1 MDRKQSCLPE
11 VEERASDAIP
21 AKAQGIKGKSLSQI
35 AEPQGEPEPEKH
47 YRTIPPFPYQRP
59 PEMSY
64 DAFQKQVRRD
74 KRVAR
79 YEDVRT
85 LFAQGLSQRAIGR
98 KLKLSRATV
107 GKFVQAEA
115 YPERH
120 QSKEGARRSLLDPYK
135 GYLLQRWQQG
145 CVQLF
150 DEIKARGFKGS
161 APLLRKFLAE
171 LRKKHQQAGSASVL
185 MLDAARLSLE
195 IPPDLPPLPRIACR
209 MSATRAS

>member
-1 MDRKQSCLPE
+1 
-11 VEERASDAIP
+11 
-21 AKAQGIKGKSLSQI
+21 
-35 AEPQGEPEPEKH
+35 
-47 YRTIPPFPYQRP
+47 
-59 PEMSY
+59 MSY

-85 LFAQGLSQRAIGR
+85 LFAQGLSQRAIAR

-120 QSKEGARRSLLDPYK
+120 ASKAGARRSLLDLYK

-145 CVQLF
+145 CRNSVQLY
-150 DEIKARGFKGS
+150 DEITARGFKGS

-171 LRKKHQQAGSASVL
+171 LRQKHQQAGW
-185 MLDAARLSLE
+185 M
-195 IPPDLPPLPRIACR
+195 LPRWPSKFLLTCLPNPILPAVCLPHAPPGSL
-209 MSATRAS
+209 SAKQESWMRSKSSTLHRFELHTLTWRGRIT